1 MEKQETKSWVL
12 TPNINLV
19 TMGLECKDILT
30 YITIRS
36 FINGKTKEC
45 YPSIRSIAAKGEL
58 DAVFISK
65 SLIRLVKAGLI
76 TIAKGDYNKSN
87 RYYFEDVKLFKSI
100 PTDILEVKGLSP
112 SEKALMIC
120 IRQFFKDERLTSIY
134 LQPEMAERLGMNFH
148 TFLNKYTVIK
158 KKGFFTHKL
167 VTLNLNG
174 GPETKQEITLNCEM
188 FDWQIKIEKR
198 LTESEDK
205 IESLEK
211 QVAAQQ
217 QEMEAQQNEMAELRQ
232 MILKVI

>member
-1 MEKQETKSWVL
+1 MEQTKTKAWIL
-12 TPNINLV
+12 TPDINLV
-19 TMGLECKDILT
+19 TMGLELKDVLT

-36 FINGKTKEC
+36 FFNSKTKEC

-58 DAVFISK
+58 DAVFIGK
-65 SLIRLVKAGLI
+65 SLERLVKAGLI

-100 PTDILEVKGLSP
+100 PTDILEVKGLSA

-134 LQPEMAERLGMNFH
+134 LQPEMAERLGMDFSK
-148 TFLNKYTVIK
+148 FLRKYTVIK

-167 VTLNLNG
+167 VTLKLNG
-174 GPETKQEITLNCEM
+174 VPETKQEISLNCEM
-188 FDWQIKIEKR
+188 YDWQIKVEKK
-198 LTESEDK
+198 LTEHDNK
-205 IESLEK
+205 IEELEK

-217 QEMEAQQNEMAELRQ
+217 KEMAELKQ
-232 MILKVI
+232 LFLMVA